1 VPPDFPVLL
10 AQLGATFAS
19 ADIGKL
25 SSGEIFEFTTP
36 MHNLQ
41 FYLDEFAKDD
51 LIYLFLPIFLL
62 ALAIELIADR
72 KYQLQLFEKQD
83 TIASLWMTV
92 FVAIVDVLP
101 KLLALIAFYFLHS
114 ISPLADI
121 VQRQWWAWLLLF
133 FLDDMAYYWMHRANH
148 EVRIFWA
155 GHVCHHSAIKMNF
168 ATALRQ
174 GVTERVHKYAFW
186 LPLPLLGFDPLMI
199 FFMMSINLFYQ
210 FWLHT
215 ELVNKLPAWFEQVF
229 NTPSHH
235 RVHHASNI
243 RYLDCNH
250 AGVLI
255 IWDKL
260 FGTFSAEVAGEAPV
274 YGLTTNL
281 TSHHP
286 LHVATHEYSA
296 IFADVRRARNLKDKI
311 RYLLKAPGWSHD
323 GEDRRARTLR
333 EQPQ

>member
-1 VPPDFPVLL
+1 
-10 AQLGATFAS
+10 
-19 ADIGKL
+19 
-25 SSGEIFEFTTP
+25 
-36 MHNLQ
+36 MHELQ

-51 LIYLFLPIFLL
+51 LIFLFLPIFFL
-62 ALAIELIADR
+62 ALLVEIIVDR
-72 KYQLQLFEKQD
+72 KYQLQLFDKKD
-83 TIASLWMTV
+83 SIASLWMTLIVV
-92 FVAIVDVLP
+92 FVDVAP
-101 KLLALIAFYFLHS
+101 KLLALVAFFFLHS

-133 FLDDMAYYWMHRANH
+133 FLDDLTYYCMHRANH

-155 GHVCHHSAIKMNF
+155 GHVSHHSAIKMNF

-174 GVTERVHKYAFW
+174 GVTERFHKYAFW
-186 LPLPLLGFDPLMI
+186 LPLPLLGFDPIMI
-199 FFMMSINLFYQ
+199 FVMMSISLFYQ

-215 ELVNKLPAWFEQVF
+215 ELIKKLPRWIEGIF

-250 AGVLI
+250 AAVLI
-255 IWDKL
+255 IWDRM
-260 FGTFSAEVAGEAPV
+260 FGTFSSQADNEPPV

-286 LHVATHEYSA
+286 WHVVTHEYSS
-296 IFADVRRARNLKDKI
+296 IIADVKRAQTMKDKI
-311 RYLLKAPGWSHD
+311 RYVFKAPGWSHD
-323 GEDRRARTLR
+323 GEDMRAKTLR
-333 EQPQ
+333 AKLGAE